1 MRKTSNTA
9 KITILLLMLCL
20 ISTAMVS
27 GTFAKYTSEYVGADT
42 ALIAKWDVTVSDG
55 TNEFYVYPEEAE
67 LDLFKHAYD
76 TNILSTAGESKI
88 IAPGVGGEFTLKVE
102 NKGDVAAKMTFDVGL
117 GGNGM
122 TAPIEY
128 KLKDVEGQTWGDLVA
143 LKAALNELEKMKN
156 VAPGTGSAEQ
166 IVEWRWPFE
175 RGSDPYEIALNNE
188 ADTYL
193 GTNSAAGTD
202 EGADGRTEYKLII
215 TAKAEQIQPT
225 E

>member
-27 GTFAKYTSEYVGADT
+27 GTFAKYTSEYAGADT
-42 ALIAKWDVTVSDG
+42 ALIAKWDISVSDG
-55 TNEFYVYPEEAE
+55 ETYLSPKETVD
-67 LDLFKHAYD
+67 LDLFKHAYN
-76 TNILSTAGESKI
+76 TNINAIEGEDYI
-88 IAPGVGGEFTLKVE
+88 IAPGVSGDFTLKVE
-102 NKGDVAAKMTFDVGL
+102 NKGDVAAEMTFGFDVRGDAS
-117 GGNGM
+117 N
-122 TAPIEY
+122 APIEY
-128 KLKDVEGQTWGDLVA
+128 KLKDVEGQTWGDLDA

-188 ADTYL
+188 ADTRL

>member
-20 ISTAMVS
+20 ISTAMLS
-27 GTFAKYTSEYVGADT
+27 GTFAKYTSEYAGADT
-42 ALIAKWDVTVSDG
+42 ALIAKWDISVSDG
-55 TNEFYVYPEEAE
+55 ETYLSPEETVD

-102 NKGDVAAKMTFDVGL
+102 NKGDVAAEMTFDFDVSGDAS
-117 GGNGM
+117 N
-122 TAPIEY
+122 APIEY

-175 RGSDPYEIALNNE
+175 RGGDAAAIAANNK
-188 ADTYL
+188 ADTDL
-193 GTNSAAGTD
+193 GTAFAEGTG

>member
-102 NKGDVAAKMTFDVGL
+102 NKGDVAAEMTFDFDVSGDAS
-117 GGNGM
+117 N
-122 TAPIEY
+122 APIEY
-128 KLKDVEGQTWGDLVA
+128 KLKDVEGQTWGDLDA
-143 LKAALNELEKMKN
+143 LKTALDELEKMKN
-156 VAPGTGSAEQ
+156 VAAENGTAEQ
-166 IVEWRWPFE
+166 IVEWRWPLD
-175 RGSDPYEIALNNE
+175 GSDVYGTNDEE
-188 ADTYL
+188 DTEL
-193 GTNSAAGTD
+193 GTASAKGTG
-202 EGADGRTEYKLII
+202 EGADGRTKYKLII